1 MAFRA
6 TSALRQSF
14 KLRPAFEL
22 ALRSSCLQL
31 VLARW
36 GLETAALMGVKG
48 DQTANDDDRKVRA
61 VEAIARAM
69 YESGLDDHATEAEK
83 AMLEKPYQCW
93 EYEDYAYGDH
103 WEAFGVLQ
111 WLLGRQHK
119 IPPYYSNFDRARL
132 FQGTGI
138 MPADPST
145 VERFV
150 DPFMASQTHQT
161 LDVNQLQH
169 EIDVSEAWLWRA
181 RAQVLLG
188 LRKDLEMAE
197 QQQPQQ
203 SATGIGEETPS
214 ETILRTKHIPHSLRR
229 MARDMPKTIPVAAT
243 QARDKGLVDALEGND
258 FAIAVE
264 LKGNG
269 TDNATASSAA
279 STTTNVP
286 YANLDSNHQDAIR
299 KIAESRFFAFA
310 WAVSKAN
317 KWNPDTVSELVSINP
332 ISSVWAV

>member
-6 TSALRQSF
+6 TAVLRQSF
-14 KLRPAFEL
+14 KLRPPFEL

-48 DQTANDDDRKVRA
+48 DRMANDDDRKVRA
-61 VEAIARAM
+61 VEAITRAM
-69 YESGLDDHATEAEK
+69 YESGLDDHATSAEK
-83 AMLEKPYQCW
+83 TMLEKPYRSW

-132 FQGTGI
+132 FQSTGI

-145 VERFV
+145 VEKFV
-150 DPFMASQTHQT
+150 DPFMASQTHQS
-161 LDVNQLQH
+161 LDARQLQH
-169 EIDVSEAWLWRA
+169 EIDVAEAWLWRA

-188 LRKDLEMAE
+188 LHTDLEIAE
-197 QQQPQQ
+197 QQKP
-203 SATGIGEETPS
+203 AAGAEEETPS
-214 ETILRTKHIPHSLRR
+214 ETVLRTKRIPHSLRK
-229 MARDMPKTIPVAAT
+229 MARDMPKAVPLAAT
-243 QARDKGLVDALEGND
+243 QAREKGLVGELEGND
-258 FAIAVE
+258 FAIVVE
-264 LKGNG
+264 LKGKG
-269 TDNATASSAA
+269 AGDASSSTPAA
-279 STTTNVP
+279 ATTVP

-299 KIAESRFFAFA
+299 KIAESRFLAFA
-310 WAVSKAN
+310 WAVGKADE
-317 KWNPDTVSELVSINP
+317 WNADAVSDLVSINP
-332 ISSVWAV
+332 ISSVWTA

>member
-6 TSALRQSF
+6 TAVMRHGF
-14 KLRPAFEL
+14 KLRPSFEI

-48 DQTANDDDRKVRA
+48 EQTANDDDRKVRA
-61 VEAIARAM
+61 VEAITRAM
-69 YESGLDDHATEAEK
+69 YESGLDDHATSAEK
-83 AMLEKPYQCW
+83 TMLEKPYQSW

-138 MPADPST
+138 MPAEPST
-145 VERFV
+145 VEKFV
-150 DPFMASQTHQT
+150 DPFMSPQTHQS
-161 LDVNQLQH
+161 LDMKQLQH
-169 EIDVSEAWLWRA
+169 EIDVAEAWLWRA

-188 LRKDLEMAE
+188 LRNDLEMAK
-197 QQQPQQ
+197 QQK
-203 SATGIGEETPS
+203 STTGTDEESPA
-214 ETILRTKHIPHSLRR
+214 ETALRTKHIPHSLRK
-229 MARDMPKTIPVAAT
+229 MARDIPKTIPLAAA
-243 QARDKGLVDALEGND
+243 QARDKGLVGALEGND
-258 FAIAVE
+258 FAIVVE
-264 LKGNG
+264 LK
-269 TDNATASSAA
+269 DKDA
-279 STTTNVP
+279 STTTTTTVP
-286 YANLDSNHQDAIR
+286 YVNLDSNHQDAIR

-310 WAVSKAN
+310 WAVGKAD
-317 KWNPDTVSELVSINP
+317 KWNADAVSELVSINP
-332 ISSVWAV
+332 ISSVWTA